1 MEEKEMMQTVLTN
14 LTNEENEKLINLMK
28 SYNIDEGIIVITIIG
43 IGTHTEFYNVLNNRI
58 KNYKGPIINDTVK
71 MLVADLMKDID
82 RSEGLE

>member
-1 MEEKEMMQTVLTN
+1 MEEKEMMQTVLTK

-43 IGTHTEFYNVLNNRI
+43 IGTHTEFYNVLHNRI

-71 MLVADLMKDID
+71 MLVANLMKDID